1 MTYCL
6 DCGIRRA
13 KRSRGG
19 SSRTRELLCTE
30 RRQQTRRMPSS
41 RWRFGRALSVAA
53 LWQALAAVS
62 LGALAACVSVS
73 PSLPPAHTPP
83 LPARGL
89 SADNTPPPPRAGCHR
104 VTHRAAFMRVS
115 PPVNIFRG
123 GQPHTCSHS
132 LKTRKASLWITRQWR
147 MRQWQMRMIA
157 SHGEDPLRERYRR
170 ERATRED
177 RLLRDAPASAAAQ
190 EDEAEGDTEA
200 LNETAY
206 GEKDRNFRVRNG
218 KFGMMCDLD

>member
-1 MTYCL
+1 
-6 DCGIRRA
+6 
-13 KRSRGG
+13 
-19 SSRTRELLCTE
+19 
-30 RRQQTRRMPSS
+30 
-41 RWRFGRALSVAA
+41 
-53 LWQALAAVS
+53 
-62 LGALAACVSVS
+62 
-73 PSLPPAHTPP
+73 
-83 LPARGL
+83 
-89 SADNTPPPPRAGCHR
+89 
-104 VTHRAAFMRVS
+104 
-115 PPVNIFRG
+115 
-123 GQPHTCSHS
+123 
-132 LKTRKASLWITRQWR
+132 